1 MKRNPKN
8 PNSALQKEDPTI
20 KKNDEL
26 GEDELNKVT
35 GGGKLVEGTFT
46 VRKASGNNTTGTV

>member
-1 MKRNPKN
+1 M
-8 PNSALQKEDPTI
+8 

-35 GGGKLVEGTFT
+35 GGTGKYGTVT
-46 VRKASGNNTTGTV
+46 LGMRKASGNNTQ